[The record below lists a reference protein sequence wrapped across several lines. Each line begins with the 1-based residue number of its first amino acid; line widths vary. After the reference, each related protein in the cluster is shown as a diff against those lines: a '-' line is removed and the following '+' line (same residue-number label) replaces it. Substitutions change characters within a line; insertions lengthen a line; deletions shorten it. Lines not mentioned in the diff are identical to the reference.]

1 MQVDSMTKVPRCA
14 VFADHI
20 IVFGEVN
27 EIKRVGIEC
36 SSLNERDYVNS
47 ILIVLTEDKLACS
60 AITPLERTN
69 SYPQR

>member
-1 MQVDSMTKVPRCA
+1 MQVDSMIKVPRCA
-14 VFADHI
+14 VFGDHI

-27 EIKRVGIEC
+27 EIKCIGIEC

-47 ILIVLTEDKLACS
+47 ILTVLSEDKLACS
-60 AITPLERTN
+60 AIMPLERMN